1 MGPDL
6 EIDLKSADFGLRFI
20 KAKRLY
26 ATKQPGTKDITPQ
39 VKVSFSIIESHKI
52 LDKVKYFVYDGEMN
66 IDQEIIDRVRS
77 FNRFYTNIIGL
88 LDQHFLDSPFSLTEG
103 RVLYEICNTEECSAK
118 KIREK
123 IVIDEGYLSRI
134 LDSFSKRGLIRKTPS
149 SKDGRLRI
157 IVPTE
162 KGKQEFVQLNENS
175 NILVSQLIDKLS
187 DEERADLLNKMEG
200 IRILLEKVK

>member
-1 MGPDL
+1 M
-6 EIDLKSADFGLRFI
+6 K
-20 KAKRLY
+20 
-26 ATKQPGTKDITPQ
+26 
-39 VKVSFSIIESHKI
+39 H
-52 LDKVKYFVYDGEMN
+52 
-66 IDQEIIDRVRS
+66 DQELIDRIRS

-134 LDSFSKRGLIRKTPS
+134 LDSFVKRGLIRKNPS
-149 SKDGRLRI
+149 SKDGRLQI

-162 KGKQEFVQLNENS
+162 KGKREFSNLNDNS
-175 NILVSQLIDKLS
+175 NKMISQMIEKLS
-187 DEERADLLNKMEG
+187 EEERENLLNKMEG
-200 IRILLEKVK
+200 IRILLEKAQ